1 MSGKKQKAAPSDAR
15 KAVKEPSRMEFPNL
29 TARDLDAP
37 EVQAVTMLDYEGS
50 PVVTYGIRENRA
62 KRSRG
67 AS

>member
-1 MSGKKQKAAPSDAR
+1 MSGKKQKAAPSDAP
-15 KAVKEPSRMEFPNL
+15 KAVEPSRMEFPNL

-50 PVVTYGIRENRA
+50 PVVTYGIGETA